1 MEVGRRAMTTSADVM
16 LWGTRIGT
24 VALFDGERFARFEYA
39 PDFIASGIEVS
50 PLRMPL
56 SGNVFSFP
64 QLNEMSFHGLPGLL
78 ADSLPDKFG
87 NAVID
92 SWLESQ
98 GRRPGSLNPVERL
111 CYTGTRGMGA
121 LEYVPALGPSATSQE
136 SLQVDRLVELASK
149 ILTRRES
156 LSISEEDH
164 VMEQII
170 RVGTSAGGARAK
182 AVISWNENTG
192 DIRSGQVTN
201 SKDYGHWLI
210 KFDGVSGNRDKE
222 NLDGSQ
228 YTVIEYAYYLMAKAA
243 GVEMAE
249 CRIFEDNGLRHFSAG
264 YAREFRR
271 L

>member
-98 GRRPGSLNPVERL
+98 GGDPARLTPLSGCATRVLAEWARWSMFPPLDRRQLRRRAFRL
-111 CYTGTRGMGA
+111 TGLLSWLRKFLRG
-121 LEYVPALGPSATSQE
+121 
-136 SLQVDRLVELASK
+136 
-149 ILTRRES
+149 
-156 LSISEEDH
+156 
-164 VMEQII
+164 
-170 RVGTSAGGARAK
+170 
-182 AVISWNENTG
+182 
-192 DIRSGQVTN
+192 
-201 SKDYGHWLI
+201 
-210 KFDGVSGNRDKE
+210 GNR
-222 NLDGSQ
+222 
-228 YTVIEYAYYLMAKAA
+228 
-243 GVEMAE
+243 
-249 CRIFEDNGLRHFSAG
+249 
-264 YAREFRR
+264 
-271 L
+271 